1 MDLRMEGMVFQT
13 TPHLF
18 CLHVHVGGMVLI
30 GKVKVGYSQFR
41 FSMNT
46 GPSQFRLITLNYV
59 RDTEKII
66 FMKDLV
72 RFSLVLALFTL
83 HGGSMFLTEKYNF
96 LSFLILSTSC
106 SNRH

>member
-46 GPSQFRLITLNYV
+46 GPSQFRLLTLTLNYV

-66 FMKDLV
+66 FS
-72 RFSLVLALFTL
+72 FAA
-83 HGGSMFLTEKYNF
+83 H
-96 LSFLILSTSC
+96 LSRYAELQRSPETRPQL
-106 SNRH
+106 